1 MEKSFVFNS
10 INGDRRY
17 KAEDFREYFASFI
30 GNGVFPNPST
40 NLQVVDNNNMTITVK
55 KGKGWINGAIYI
67 NTDDLIINIDAADGI
82 LNRIDRVV
90 LRFDTLNRNIKLV
103 VKKGTFN
110 SSPVALELQRDADAY
125 ELGLADVFIKAGAI
139 SITQSSITDL
149 RLDKTLCGIV
159 KGTVEEI
166 DTTTLLAQLNAWK
179 DEEISNFNT
188 WRENQENKQ
197 EDWYNT
203 TTTNFV
209 SEFNV
214 WFESIKDILDGD
226 AAGNLL
232 NEINK
237 VKEDL
242 ASIEIT
248 AQRATVED
256 TENLFEADAQGNKNV
271 EIALNQL
278 AKHYNSLAEQQ
289 GNLEIEVNGQRS
301 KGITIVNNLIDM
313 I

>member
-30 GNGVFPNPST
+30 GNGVFPNPSS

-90 LRFDTLNRNIKLV
+90 LRFDTLNRNIKLAI
-103 VKKGTFN
+103 KKGTFN
-110 SSPVALELQRDADAY
+110 SSPAATELQRDADAY
-125 ELGLADVFIKAGAI
+125 ELGLADIYIRAGAI

-149 RLDKTLCGIV
+149 RLDKNLCGIV

-179 DEEISNFNT
+179 DEERNNFNV

-197 EDWYNT
+197 DKWYNT
-203 TTTNFV
+203 TTANFTTD
-209 SEFNV
+209 FNI
-214 WFESIKDILDGD
+214 WFESIKDILDED

-237 VKEDL
+237 VKE
-242 ASIEIT
+242 E
-248 AQRATVED
+248 
-256 TENLFEADAQGNKNV
+256 
-271 EIALNQL
+271 L
-278 AKHYNSLAEQQ
+278 AKIETTAEKTSYNNATSNLTATNVQ
-289 GNLEIEVNGQRS
+289 GAIDEVIAKIEKFNDENIKIQNS
-301 KGITIVNNLIDM
+301 MLPI
-313 I
+313 

>member
-30 GNGVFPNPST
+30 GNGVFPNPSS

-67 NTDDLIINIDAADGI
+67 NTDDLVINIDPADGI

-90 LRFDTLNRNIKLV
+90 LRFDTLNRNIKLA

-110 SSPVALELQRDADAY
+110 SSPVATELQRDADAY
-125 ELGLADVFIKAGAI
+125 ELALADIYIRAGAI

-149 RLDKTLCGIV
+149 RLDKNLCGIV
-159 KGTVEEI
+159 KGTIEEI

-179 DEEISNFNT
+179 DEEISNFNV
-188 WRENQENKQ
+188 WRESQENKQ

-209 SEFNV
+209 SEFNI
-214 WFESIKDILDGD
+214 WFESIKGILDGD

-256 TENLFEADAQGNKNV
+256 AENLFEADAQGNKNV

-289 GNLEIEVNGQRS
+289 GNLEIEVNGQRA